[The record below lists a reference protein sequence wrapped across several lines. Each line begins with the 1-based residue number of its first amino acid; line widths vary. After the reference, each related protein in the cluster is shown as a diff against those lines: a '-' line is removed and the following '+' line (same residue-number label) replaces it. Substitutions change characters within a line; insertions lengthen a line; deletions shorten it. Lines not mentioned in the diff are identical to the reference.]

1 MIFVHEKPQEI
12 NLPSMGFFFF
22 VKDSSKISLN
32 KITINKIKSAT
43 NGVKSC
49 EKKKVDPGV
58 HLKLAI
64 VTRL

>member
-1 MIFVHEKPQEI
+1 M
-12 NLPSMGFFFF
+12 
-22 VKDSSKISLN
+22 KDSSKISLN

>member
-12 NLPSMGFFFF
+12 NLPSMGLF

>member
-12 NLPSMGFFFF
+12 NLPSMGFF